1 MATIIIIIL
10 IAVAVFISMVMLADS
25 KVKAHQEELN
35 NLAVSIPGFT
45 TSRTIADIDNRF
57 IVLIDDVSK
66 KVCIVNGKEKKVV
79 NYDQIISVEYIENNI
94 VINSKSTTKTI
105 GSALIGG
112 ALAGG
117 AGAIIGGLSGDS
129 TSINK
134 INDIIVRIRIRDI
147 NTPII
152 EILAFDCKWTVE
164 RKPIK
169 ADDVLCRVHAN
180 PAKEIVNVLSVIID
194 EVDRSSKTIE
204 QTVAP
209 HRNDNHISVAVELM
223 KLAELK
229 EKGILT
235 ESEFSD
241 QKRKLIGD

>member
-25 KVKAHQEELN
+25 RVKAHQEELN
-35 NLAVSIPGFT
+35 NLAVSIPDFT

-66 KVCIVNGKEKKVV
+66 KVCIVNDREKTVV
-79 NYDQIISVEYIENNI
+79 NYDQIISVEYIENDI
-94 VINSKSTTKTI
+94 VINSKSTIRTI
-105 GSALIGG
+105 GGALIGG

-134 INDIIVRIRIRDI
+134 INKIIVRIRIRDI

-169 ADDVLCRVHAN
+169 PNDVLCRVHAN

-194 EVDRSSKTIE
+194 EVDRKAKPIE
-204 QTVAP
+204 QAITP
-209 HRNDNHISVAVELM
+209 HRNDNHILVADELM
-223 KLAELK
+223 KLVELK
-229 EKGILT
+229 EKGVLS
-235 ESEFSD
+235 ESEFCD
-241 QKRKLIGD
+241 QKRKLLGE